1 MDRRTQTANRAS
13 NRSATLVAEQVRRMT
28 SPKENE
34 LGFS

>member
-13 NRSATLVAEQVRRMT
+13 NRSATLAAEQVRRMT